1 MSLGCPFNKMREIF
15 GKEGE
20 GVHSY
25 RIFNIAIV
33 DVIATIIGAYLLS
46 IFFKIN
52 FQKFLCNVIFS
63 AKVILSAIIFQI
75 TFFEVWYF
83 IKQAACIMEGGYPR
97 ARNCT

>member
-1 MSLGCPFNKMREIF
+1 MSLGCPFNKLKEIF

-25 RIFNIAIV
+25 RVFNIAIV

-52 FQKFLCNVIFS
+52 FWIILIILFILGIILHRLFCVNTTINKFIFGFVHS
-63 AKVILSAIIFQI
+63 
-75 TFFEVWYF
+75 
-83 IKQAACIMEGGYPR
+83 
-97 ARNCT
+97 